1 MLAKLVFVL
10 VVFAADGTAQR
21 FAHFDRM
28 DQCEQFARSYNV
40 ANKGFGRAA
49 CVPENVQSEVDVQ
62 KELDQALNMMEQLMT
77 RMNRAVDQQQKR
89 KEM

>member
-28 DQCEQFARSYNV
+28 DQCEQFARSYNA

-49 CVPENVQSEVDVQ
+49 CVPENVQSEADLQ
-62 KELDQALNMMEQLMT
+62 RDFDQALNMMERFVA
-77 RMNRAVDQQQKR
+77 RMNRAAEQQK
-89 KEM
+89 KKDL

>member
-28 DQCEQFARSYNV
+28 DQCEQFARSYNA

-49 CVPENVQSEVDVQ
+49 CVPENVQTEADLQ
-62 KELDQALNMMEQLMT
+62 RDFDQALNMMEQFVA
-77 RMNRAVDQQQKR
+77 RMNRTAELQK
-89 KEM
+89 KKDL

>member
-28 DQCEQFARSYNV
+28 DQCEQFARSYNA
-40 ANKGFGRAA
+40 ANQGFGRAA
-49 CVPENVQSEVDVQ
+49 CVPENVQSEADVQ
-62 KELDQALNMMEQLMT
+62 RDFDQALNMMEQFVL
-77 RMNRAVDQQQKR
+77 RMNRAAEQQKK
-89 KEM
+89 KEL